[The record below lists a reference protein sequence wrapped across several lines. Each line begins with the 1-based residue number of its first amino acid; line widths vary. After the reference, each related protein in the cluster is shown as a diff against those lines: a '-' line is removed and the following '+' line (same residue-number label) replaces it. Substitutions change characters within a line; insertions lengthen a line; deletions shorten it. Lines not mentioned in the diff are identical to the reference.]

1 MYKKI
6 TAISLALIMTVTAAA
21 PAFADNKNAKGNGY
35 FQPAI
40 VLKADSKNNKIISL
54 KDIITHFTD
63 SADFDWAQKSIEK
76 MGAMGILSGIGNN
89 KFMPKNNVTQ
99 AEAIAMVLKLTGY
112 QKEAE
117 AIKTQPNYFK
127 GMCDSWSYGYLQ
139 LALDKGI
146 IIPEEDGK
154 FNPNTPAK
162 RYEVA
167 KYIVRALGKRDE
179 ALANMNVKLNYKDA
193 SSVPKSAVGYVYV
206 ITNLGIMQGSNNEFQ
221 PNKPITRAE
230 MAVLLDKAEGNT
242 EEPGSSVNNFQG
254 SFVSYNQATGK
265 LTMLVNNKNIT
276 YDVNPNTPVYKS
288 SAYTTLDNLTA
299 GDIIKVIVDSQ
310 KKIIF
315 IEYKQAATNPTSV
328 KLSAQTVAYDSL
340 PQALK
345 DKVDAQK
352 LNQSFTAYRYD
363 QSIYLI
369 AARGQVPTGGYSIN
383 IKEVYKDQVQTN
395 KYNLRAVVETANPG
409 SGSVIQVISYPY
421 TVVKLSYFDGIDKI
435 NFVNTSNTQ
444 LAQTSL
450 AGIDIV
456 EVKNGKIDAVD
467 ASNRIIKLLES
478 DNVLRTYYIPTDVQ
492 ITLDNKT
499 VALSA
504 LQKNMTITLT
514 KTNGIISK
522 LAAQSVPQ
530 VIQVINGKLDSI
542 DTANRIIKVV
552 ETDGI
557 TRSYLIPSGIEIT
570 LNNQAAALA
579 DLQKDMPVAIT
590 KTDSIITKVAAQ
602 NNIQTLEGTL
612 TDIFTSQNKNY
623 ITVKIGTALTNYEI
637 LSSTNVYYNNQ
648 STSIQS
654 IPLNSTV
661 TLKLQNGTVIEVRN
675 K

>member
-6 TAISLALIMTVTAAA
+6 TAISLALIMTVTAAV
-21 PAFADNKNAKGNGY
+21 PTFADNKDAKGHGY
-35 FQPAI
+35 SQPAI
-40 VLKADSKNNKIISL
+40 VLKADSKNSKVISL
-54 KDIITHFTD
+54 KDIITRFVD
-63 SADFDWAQKSIEK
+63 SSDFDWAQKSIEK

-89 KFMPKNNVTQ
+89 KFMPKNNVTHV
-99 AEAIAMVLKLTGY
+99 EAIAMVLKLTGY

-117 AIKTQPNYFK
+117 AIKSQPDYFK

-146 IIPEEDGK
+146 IIPSEDGK
-154 FNPNTPAK
+154 FNPTTPAK

-179 ALANMNVKLNYKDA
+179 ALANMNAKLTYKDA
-193 SSVPKSAVGYVYV
+193 SAVPKSAVGYVYV
-206 ITNLGIMQGSNNEFQ
+206 MSNLGIMQGSNNEFQ

-230 MAVLLDKAEGNT
+230 MAVILDKAEGNT
-242 EEPGSSVNNFQG
+242 EEPGSNTNNYQG
-254 SFVSYNQATGK
+254 SFVSYNQASGK
-265 LTMLVNNKNIT
+265 LTMLINNKNVA

-288 SAYTTLDNLTA
+288 SAYTTLDSLVS
-299 GDIIKVIVDSQ
+299 GDIIKVILDSQ

-315 IEYKQAATNPTSV
+315 IEYKQAATNPSSV

-345 DKVDAQK
+345 DKVDTQK
-352 LNQSFTAYRYD
+352 LTQSFTAYRYD

-383 IKEVYKDQVQTN
+383 IKEVYKDQIQTG

-409 SGSVIQVISYPY
+409 SGSVISVISYPY

-435 NFVNTSNTQ
+435 NFVNTANTQ

-456 EVKNGKIDAVD
+456 EVRNGKIDTVD
-467 ASNRIIKLLES
+467 TSNRIVKLLES
-478 DNVLRTYYIPTDVQ
+478 DNILRTYYIPADVQ
-492 ITLDNKT
+492 ITLDNKA
-499 VALSA
+499 VGLSS
-504 LQKNMTITLT
+504 LQKNMTVALT

-522 LAAQSVPQ
+522 LAAQSIPQ
-530 VIQVINGKLDSI
+530 VIQVINGKLDSV
-542 DTANRIIKVV
+542 DAANRVIRVV
-552 ETDGI
+552 ENDGV
-557 TRSYLIPSGIEIT
+557 TRSYLIPSGVEIT
-570 LNNQAAALA
+570 LNNQAAGLG

-590 KTDSIITKVAAQ
+590 KTDSVITKVAAQ
-602 NNIQTLEGTL
+602 NNLQTLEGVL
-612 TDIFTSQNKNY
+612 TDIFTSQNKIY
-623 ITVKIGTALTNYEI
+623 ITIKTGTALTNYEI

-648 STSIQS
+648 STSIQT

-661 TLKLQNGTVIEVRN
+661 TLKLQNNAVTEVRN